1 MTVAYYGEGV
11 EGVQLLKKQIAV
23 HNSLLV
29 SLLDA
34 LSLTGKYIRTQLGK
48 KRKLQIK
55 SQN

>member
-1 MTVAYYGEGV
+1 MAVAYYGEGV

-48 KRKLQIK
+48 NK
-55 SQN
+55 SFK